1 MRKIDT
7 KFRPDQIAPSAFIA
21 PCATV
26 LGDVTIGEDSTVLF
40 GVVIRGDSTAIRI
53 GSQTNVQDLSVLHA
67 DPGFPCE
74 LGDRVTIGH
83 GAIVHGAKVD
93 DEVMIGIRAVVLN
106 GAVIGRGSLVA
117 AGALVTAGMHIPPGS
132 LVTGMP
138 AVIRGPVSE
147 RHTEMIQR
155 TATNYVEAGKA
166 YRRSRGDGSGQDDR
180 QG

>member
-7 KFRPDQIAPSAFIA
+7 TFRIDQIARSAFVAPSAM
-21 PCATV
+21 V
-26 LGDVTIGEDSTVLF
+26 VGDVAIGEDSTVMF
-40 GVVIRGDSTAIRI
+40 GAVIRGDTTSIRI
-53 GSQTNVQDLSVLHA
+53 GSQTNIQDLSVLHA

-83 GAIVHGAKVD
+83 GAVVHGATVED
-93 DEVMIGIRAVVLN
+93 NVMIGIRAVVLN

-117 AGALVTAGMHIPPGS
+117 AGAVVTEGTHIPPGS

-138 AVIRGPVSE
+138 GKVHGPVSE

-155 TATNYVEAGKA
+155 AAMNYVESSKA
-166 YRRSRGDGSGQDDR
+166 YRQSQIDDR
-180 QG
+180 AGRDS

>member
-1 MRKIDT
+1 MKKIST
-7 KFRPDQIAPSAFIA
+7 KFRPEQIAPSAYLA
-21 PCATV
+21 PGATV
-26 LGDVTIGEDSTVLF
+26 VGDVTIGEESTVLF
-40 GVVIRGDSTAIRI
+40 GAVIRGDTTAIRI

-83 GAIVHGAKVD
+83 GAVVHGATVED
-93 DEVMIGIRAVVLN
+93 DVMIGIRAVVLN

-117 AGALVTAGMHIPPGS
+117 AGALVTAGTHIPPGS

-138 AVIRGPVSE
+138 AKVRGPVSE

-155 TATNYVEAGKA
+155 AAMNYVESAKA
-166 YRRSRGDGSGQDDR
+166 YRESGDDGAGRDS
-180 QG
+180 